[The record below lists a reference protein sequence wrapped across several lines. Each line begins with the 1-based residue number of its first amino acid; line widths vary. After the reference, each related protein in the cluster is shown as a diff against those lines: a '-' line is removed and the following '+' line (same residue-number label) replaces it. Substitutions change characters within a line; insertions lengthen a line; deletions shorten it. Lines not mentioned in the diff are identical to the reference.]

1 MQTRKLTTIR
11 KKTENRL
18 ENIRFQRAVQRAKN
32 RQTMRVEHAVMHN
45 LLYQQINPGL
55 REQVLRRK
63 TQLDALI

>member
-1 MQTRKLTTIR
+1 MRTRKITTLR
-11 KKTENRL
+11 KQTENRL

-45 LLYQQINPGL
+45 LLYTQINPGL

-63 TQLDALI
+63 TQLDSLI